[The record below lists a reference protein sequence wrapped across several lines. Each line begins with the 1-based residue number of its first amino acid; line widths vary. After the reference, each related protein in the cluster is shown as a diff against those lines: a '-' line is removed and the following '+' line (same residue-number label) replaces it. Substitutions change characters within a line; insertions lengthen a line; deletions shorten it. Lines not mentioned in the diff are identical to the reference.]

1 MTGRKI
7 AIPGYKLKDG
17 KLVKR
22 PAKISVSEKLR
33 RGKSKRVKVKRRTS
47 DEIMDAAVIKYAG
60 ALKRLADK

>member
-33 RGKSKRVKVKRRTS
+33 RGKSKPVKVKRRTS